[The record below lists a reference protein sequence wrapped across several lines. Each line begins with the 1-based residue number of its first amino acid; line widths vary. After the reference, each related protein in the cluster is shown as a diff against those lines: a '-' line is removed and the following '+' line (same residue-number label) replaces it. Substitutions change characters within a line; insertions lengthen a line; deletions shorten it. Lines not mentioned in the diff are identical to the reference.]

1 MPGKETKKRIL
12 EAATKLFATY
22 GYDDVTMRDIGKM
35 VGITEGAIYR
45 HFEGKAKILDEIIS
59 QLGEKVSWI
68 LHQLDKERMD
78 KYIENE
84 EPRQVLERCKISF
97 STEEYIFMVYA
108 FCVVFQEHLTNP
120 AAYELVIRPL
130 YFELGDRLRYVL
142 DRLQERGGI
151 PHFNTTAFS
160 LVWARFG
167 ISSLMLW
174 ASLSNSGT
182 PPEEAKVDYPS
193 TVDWLIESA
202 LTGKVQ

>member
-12 EAATKLFATY
+12 EVATKLFATH

-68 LHQLDKERMD
+68 LRQLDKERMD
-78 KYIENE
+78 KYIETE

-108 FCVVFQEHLTNP
+108 FCVVLQEHLTNP
-120 AAYELVIRPL
+120 AADELVIRPL

-142 DRLQERGGI
+142 DRLQERGDI

-167 ISSLMLW
+167 MSSLVLW
-174 ASLSNSGT
+174 VSLCNSGI
-182 PPEEAKVDYPS
+182 PPEEAEVDYPS

-202 LTGKVQ
+202 LTGKIQ